1 MPLIRTLVW
10 AAARQAASNPAVRRA
25 VVDAARKAA
34 PVVGRAA
41 RDARVAARDVARDRP
56 PLKDPAGFAWAVAT
70 RLRDIRR

>member
-10 AAARQAASNPAVRRA
+10 AAARHAANNPAVRQA

-41 RDARVAARDVARDRP
+41 REARVAARDAP
-56 PLKDPAGFAWAVAT
+56 PLKDPAAFARTIAD
-70 RLRDIRR
+70 RLRDLRR